1 MNSTNMTPT
10 NMTPAKQ
17 WIKSRELG
25 RHHSLDALRRTDI
38 PNGYLLSLPLPTHRC
53 GRPAYAFFAS
63 AVSRHPGQPL
73 QQQVPDRWFA
83 IDAITGH
90 LLVYALTTVFPF
102 GDTSTWNTVTIVPSP
117 LQNEAYRLSEQTLD
131 QMDRLSSDF
140 FEGRMAEMQ
149 ERRWMLELL
158 QTLSANQLLP
168 QYQALAPDFFQ
179 WLES

>member
-1 MNSTNMTPT
+1 MTPT
-10 NMTPAKQ
+10 NMNPTNMNPAKQ

-38 PNGYLLSLPLPTHRC
+38 PNGYLLSLPLPTHRY